1 MDKNQPDRF
10 TSLNLGAVLVCFAP
24 VQSQS
29 TRSRCHG
36 SSNHEANSYRSTLE
50 PKTTQWVGIPL
61 SYHQGSRKK
70 PALDAGKQQFSLFFL
85 LFLFFFFPPKRHNGR
100 GQVRFC
106 SPSYPTSPRGLP
118 LPLLALQILPQVPAL
133 GLSCRLAACSRAAFR
148 GSWHT
153 PTIPK
158 QLCTNRGQRM
168 ELAHACNTPS

>member
-85 LFLFFFFPPKRHNGR
+85 LFLFFFFLQKGTMEEDRSGFAHLPTQPPPG
-100 GQVRFC
+100 GC
-106 SPSYPTSPRGLP
+106 LC
-118 LPLLALQILPQVPAL
+118 LCW
-133 GLSCRLAACSRAAFR
+133 LSKSC
-148 GSWHT
+148 
-153 PTIPK
+153 PK
-158 QLCTNRGQRM
+158 SQLWC
-168 ELAHACNTPS
+168 

>member
-85 LFLFFFFPPKRHNGR
+85 LFLSSFFFFSSKKAQWKRT
-100 GQVRFC
+100 GQVLLTFLPNLPQGAASAFAGSPNPAS
-106 SPSYPTSPRGLP
+106 SPSSGAELQAGC
-118 LPLLALQILPQVPAL
+118 LLK
-133 GLSCRLAACSRAAFR
+133 
-148 GSWHT
+148 GSV
-153 PTIPK
+153 
-158 QLCTNRGQRM
+158 QR
-168 ELAHACNTPS
+168 ELAHTNDPQAALHK